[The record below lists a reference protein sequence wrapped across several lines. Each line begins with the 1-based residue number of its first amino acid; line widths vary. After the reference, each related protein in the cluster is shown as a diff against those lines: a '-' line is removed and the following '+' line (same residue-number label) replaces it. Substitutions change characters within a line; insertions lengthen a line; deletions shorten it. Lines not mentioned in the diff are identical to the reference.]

1 MNFFE
6 RIKGWFNRMFNASTI
21 QSKIG
26 INLAISDSMQNA
38 ILLWKREYLNLERK
52 YKFGYEQKTLRL
64 QKTISSELAR
74 MITIENEIK
83 ITGENSRAEF
93 IDAAFN
99 AVRNRLRTETEYWQA
114 LGGLVIKPYFYD
126 GQLGLDFIQQDKFMP
141 IEFDTN
147 GILQSAIF
155 FEQRKVGKI
164 FYTRCEVHRRIAIN
178 KYAIENMAY
187 SSYNEEN
194 LGEQVPLTD
203 ISEWAAIEP
212 SVIISDCPR
221 PLFTYIRT
229 PYANNIDELSR
240 LGISCFA
247 NVDNLI
253 YDADEQYSRLMWEF
267 EGGELAVHA
276 SSDLFVKSKYKNAKL
291 DEYVYNLPK
300 GKNRLYKVFNASP
313 GEQPMQTFSPA
324 LRDLNLIN
332 GLNKILQ
339 EIEIGCGL
347 SYGTLS
353 DTTLL
358 EGRTATEINMLKQR
372 SYSTI
377 SDNQK
382 ALEAGLKEL
391 AEVVDIYC
399 DLYNLAPSGE
409 WEMEC
414 HWDDSIIVD
423 IQSKL
428 QEMAQLKALG
438 VVSAEEIR
446 QWYFNEDEE
455 TAKKRAA
462 EIREQTQFII
472 P

>member
-1 MNFFE
+1 MGFFDK
-6 RIKGWFNRMFNASTI
+6 IKGWFQRMFNVSSI

-26 INLAISDSMQNA
+26 INVAISDSMQNA

-83 ITGENSRAEF
+83 ITGENPRAKF
-93 IDAAFN
+93 IDSAFD
-99 AVRNRLRTETEYWQA
+99 AVRNRLRIETEYWQA
-114 LGGLVIKPYFYD
+114 LGGLIIKPYFYD
-126 GQLGLDFIQQDKFMP
+126 GELGLDFIQQDKFLP
-141 IEFDTN
+141 IEFDAN
-147 GILQSAIF
+147 GRLQSAIF
-155 FEQRKVGKI
+155 FEQRKIGKI
-164 FYTRCEVHRRIAIN
+164 FYTRCEIHRRIAIN
-178 KYAIENMAY
+178 KYAIENIAY

-276 SSDLFVKSKYKNAKL
+276 SADLFRKSKYKNAKIN
-291 DEYVYNLPK
+291 EYTYNLPK
-300 GKNRLYKVFNASP
+300 GKERLYKLAEASP
-313 GEQPMQTFSPA
+313 TEQKMETFSPA
-324 LRDLNLIN
+324 LRDVSLMN

-353 DTTLL
+353 DTTML

-372 SYSTI
+372 SYANI
-377 SDNQK
+377 ADNQK
-382 ALEAGLKEL
+382 ALETGLKEL
-391 AEVVDIYC
+391 VQIIDIYC
-399 DLYNLAPSGE
+399 DLYNLASNGE
-409 WEMEC
+409 WGMEC

-423 IQSKL
+423 VQSKL
-428 QEMAQLKALG
+428 QELSQLKMLG

-446 QWYFNEDEE
+446 QWYFNENEE

-462 EIREQTQFII
+462 EIREQTQFIV

>member
-1 MNFFE
+1 M
-6 RIKGWFNRMFNASTI
+6 
-21 QSKIG
+21 
-26 INLAISDSMQNA
+26 
-38 ILLWKREYLNLERK
+38 
-52 YKFGYEQKTLRL
+52 
-64 QKTISSELAR
+64 
-74 MITIENEIK
+74 
-83 ITGENSRAEF
+83 
-93 IDAAFN
+93 
-99 AVRNRLRTETEYWQA
+99 
-114 LGGLVIKPYFYD
+114 
-126 GQLGLDFIQQDKFMP
+126 
-141 IEFDTN
+141 
-147 GILQSAIF
+147 
-155 FEQRKVGKI
+155 
-164 FYTRCEVHRRIAIN
+164 
-178 KYAIENMAY
+178 
-187 SSYNEEN
+187 
-194 LGEQVPLTD
+194 
-203 ISEWAAIEP
+203 
-212 SVIISDCPR
+212 
-221 PLFTYIRT
+221 
-229 PYANNIDELSR
+229 
-240 LGISCFA
+240 
-247 NVDNLI
+247 
-253 YDADEQYSRLMWEF
+253 
-267 EGGELAVHA
+267 
-276 SSDLFVKSKYKNAKL
+276 
-291 DEYVYNLPK
+291 
-300 GKNRLYKVFNASP
+300 
-313 GEQPMQTFSPA
+313 
-324 LRDLNLIN
+324 RDVNLIN

-399 DLYNLAPSGE
+399 DLYSLVPSGE

>member
-1 MNFFE
+1 M
-6 RIKGWFNRMFNASTI
+6 RQTGY
-21 QSKIG
+21 KINNYAYVSRTPETLG
-26 INLAISDSMQNA
+26 VEISLSSISDWADIQPEVF
-38 ILLWKREYLNLERK
+38 ITNLE
-52 YKFGYEQKTLRL
+52 
-64 QKTISSELAR
+64 
-74 MITIENEIK
+74 N
-83 ITGENSRAEF
+83 
-93 IDAAFN
+93 
-99 AVRNRLRTETEYWQA
+99 
-114 LGGLVIKPYFYD
+114 
-126 GQLGLDFIQQDKFMP
+126 
-141 IEFDTN
+141 
-147 GILQSAIF
+147 
-155 FEQRKVGKI
+155 
-164 FYTRCEVHRRIAIN
+164 
-178 KYAIENMAY
+178 
-187 SSYNEEN
+187 
-194 LGEQVPLTD
+194 
-203 ISEWAAIEP
+203 
-212 SVIISDCPR
+212 
-221 PLFTYIRT
+221 PLFVYIRT
-229 PYANNIDELSR
+229 PYTNNIEPLSK
-240 LGISCFA
+240 LGISCFS
-247 NVDNLI
+247 NVINFI
-253 YDADEQYSRLMWEF
+253 EDADKQYSRLMWEF

-300 GKNRLYKVFNASP
+300 GKNRLYKAFNASP

-324 LRDLNLIN
+324 LRDVNLIN

-399 DLYNLAPSGE
+399 DLYSLVPSGE
-409 WEMEC
+409 WGMEC